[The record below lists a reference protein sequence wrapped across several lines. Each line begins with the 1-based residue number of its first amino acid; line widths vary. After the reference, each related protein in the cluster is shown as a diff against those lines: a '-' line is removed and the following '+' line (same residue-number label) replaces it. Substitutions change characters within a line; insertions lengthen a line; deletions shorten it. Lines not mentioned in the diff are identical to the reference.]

1 MTKMTTIHRG
11 GAHRLPILSVLVLL
25 GMTAPFGW
33 GCQQESPAGKAV
45 NDVEKR
51 LSDAEKHLEESG
63 DALSDATGKL
73 GALEEAIEELK
84 EACVQTDE
92 PVRFGLAPEEGDPE
106 RCLTAQGAV
115 LSCDRSA
122 TWLVARAERPDDDDD
137 GDGAQAAEASSGGAG
152 ESGSGGGSGDSG
164 DDGQGGGLKQPA
176 KQAAEG

>member
-1 MTKMTTIHRG
+1 MTNVTTTHRG
-11 GAHRLPILSVLVLL
+11 RAHRAPILSILALV
-25 GMTAPFGW
+25 GMTAPLGW
-33 GCQQESPAGKAV
+33 GCQQESPAGEAV

-92 PVRFGLAPEEGDPE
+92 PVRIGLAPEEGDPE

-122 TWLVARAERPDDDDD
+122 TWLVARAERPDDDD

-164 DDGQGGGLKQPA
+164 DDGQGGGQKQPA